1 MSLLSLSEPRAASA
15 DAAPGRSAGATEDP
29 AMQLLLQFR
38 VVLKAVKSHFQQVE
52 RVTGVGGS
60 QVWALSLVAAQPG
73 MTVGQLAD
81 ALSVRQPTASV
92 LARHLVQQRLLES
105 MPNPQDRRSVQLF
118 PTAAGQLLLQRAP
131 QPFSG
136 VLPQA
141 LAQLDSATQKRM
153 IQDMGAL
160 IRAMG
165 ADPGGAAT
173 PLDQL

>member
-1 MSLLSLSEPRAASA
+1 MTTVPHATTVRGAPPDEASMVLL
-15 DAAPGRSAGATEDP
+15 
-29 AMQLLLQFR
+29 QQFR
-38 VVLKAVKSHFQQVE
+38 VVLKSVKTHFQQVE

-73 MTVGQLAD
+73 ITVGELAR

-92 LARHLVQQRLLES
+92 LSRHLVQQRLIES
-105 MPNPQDRRSVQLF
+105 VPHPQDRRSVQLY

-136 VLPQA
+136 VLPKA
-141 LAQLDSATQKRM
+141 LAELDTQTQRRLSA
-153 IQDMGAL
+153 DLGAL
-160 IRAMG
+160 IHAMG
-165 ADPGGAAT
+165 ADPSGAST